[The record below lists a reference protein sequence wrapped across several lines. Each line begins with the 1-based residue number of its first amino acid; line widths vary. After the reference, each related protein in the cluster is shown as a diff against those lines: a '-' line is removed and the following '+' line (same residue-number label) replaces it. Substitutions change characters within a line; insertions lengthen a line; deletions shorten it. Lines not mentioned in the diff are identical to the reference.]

1 MTTLLVTQH
10 YIPDV
15 TSTAAYM
22 ATIAHEM
29 SRDDEVVV
37 LSGTPGSSNASGKP
51 RVIELPNWNPPKH
64 ALFRRSLAM
73 IMFGA
78 GVFVSVLRW
87 STPTTPVIV
96 VTTPFLLPYVA
107 VLAAWLKRGRT
118 ALIVYDLYPEA
129 LVNSGLTA
137 EASLPARLIRRM
149 NEWLYNKLDAIVI
162 IGRDMEKHFA
172 GYRAPTAD
180 KLVYIPNWATLPACV
195 RPFDPASP
203 YRENS
208 RKPFVVG
215 LSGNLG
221 FTHDPDTVFAAAQ
234 NLINEPNVLFLLSGW
249 GVGWER
255 LKRLQQEAKL
265 PNVRIIERV
274 PEEHLDGFLAAADV
288 WIIPYRKHMAGISV
302 PSRLYNL
309 LAIGRPI
316 IALAEPDAE
325 HALMLNEHDAG
336 WVVPPENPAAL
347 ADTIRRAAAEPT
359 LATEKGRRAVS
370 IIASRFT
377 REAASAAYR
386 ALAQQLRRSN
396 TAARS

>member
-1 MTTLLVTQH
+1 MTTILVTQH
-10 YIPDV
+10 YIPDD

-22 ATIAHEM
+22 ATIAHEI

-37 LSGTPGSSNASGKP
+37 LSGTPGSRKAGGKL
-51 RVIELPNWNPPKH
+51 RVVELPNWYPPKH
-64 ALFRRSLAM
+64 ALFRRFLAM
-73 IMFGA
+73 TMFGA
-78 GVFVSVLRW
+78 GVFVAVLRW
-87 STPTTPVIV
+87 STPTTPLIV
-96 VTTPFLLPYVA
+96 VTTPFLLPYIA

-129 LVNSGLTA
+129 LINSGLTS
-137 EASLPARLIRRM
+137 ETSLPARLIRRM

-180 KLVYIPNWATLPACV
+180 KLVYIPNWATLPAGV
-195 RPFDPASP
+195 RPLSA
-203 YRENS
+203 YRENF
-208 RKPFVVG
+208 RKPLVVG

-234 NLINEPNVLFLLSGW
+234 HLTNEPNILFLLSGW

-255 LKRLQQEAKL
+255 LKRLQQEATL

-274 PEEHLDGFLAAADV
+274 PEEHLDDFLAAADI

-325 HALMLNEHDAG
+325 HALMLSEHDAG

-347 ADTIRRAAAEPT
+347 ADTIRRAVAEPT
-359 LATEKGRRAVS
+359 LVLEKGERAVS

-386 ALAQQLRRSN
+386 ALARQLRRSN
-396 TAARS
+396 TTLGKSSS